1 MASPAPRI
9 APTIIGLEPNCPRD
23 SSQSCNRHYD
33 DRTLI
38 VTKCLSFHAAYR
50 CRHSG
55 ACCRAG
61 WTIPFD
67 HGERETVHAL
77 RLRGSIASDGVAARH
92 EDGTCTFFDG
102 VSHLCAIHHAA
113 GQAALPLSC
122 RMFPRV
128 VLHDARGTFISL
140 SHFCPTAAGLLF
152 AHDDSWL
159 PTNIVDAPSALTDVG
174 PLDGLDARD
183 AWPPLLRPGVLMD
196 LDSYGAWERLGVDL
210 LTRDGIAADVSLDT
224 LAAVTARIVPWSPGG
239 ATPLLHSVR
248 EAFSGPAPPTA
259 GPTPRAATIDAHEP
273 AVKRWLAAR
282 LFGNWIAYQ
291 GDGLDAIVRYLRG
304 CLAIF
309 AAELAR
315 DGQPLEAVR
324 RSDLQIVHK
333 A

>member
-1 MASPAPRI
+1 
-9 APTIIGLEPNCPRD
+9 
-23 SSQSCNRHYD
+23 
-33 DRTLI
+33 
-38 VTKCLSFHAAYR
+38 VTKCLSFHASYR

-61 WTIPFD
+61 WAIPFD
-67 HGERETVHAL
+67 HGERETVQTL
-77 RLRGSIASDGVAARH
+77 RLSIGSLTNDSTAARH
-92 EDGTCTFFDG
+92 DDGTCTFFEGDN
-102 VSHLCAIHHAA
+102 HLCAIHHAA

-128 VLHDARGTFISL
+128 VLHDLRGTFISL

-152 AHDDSWL
+152 DHGEPRPVVS
-159 PTNIVDAPSALTDVG
+159 IVDAPSTLTDVG

-183 AWPPLLRPGVLMD
+183 AWPPLLRPGVMMD
-196 LDSYGAWERLGVDL
+196 LESYGAWERLGVEL
-210 LTRDGIAADVSLDT
+210 LTRDNVAPDVSLDT
-224 LAAVTARIVPWSPGG
+224 LASVTTRISSWSPGS

-248 EAFSGPAPPTA
+248 DAFGRVTPPSA
-259 GPTPRAATIDAHEP
+259 VMDGHGP

-291 GDGLDAIVRYLRG
+291 ADGLEAIVRYLRG
-304 CLAIF
+304 CLGIF
-309 AAELAR
+309 TAELAR
-315 DGQPLEAVR
+315 DGNPLEAIR

>member
-9 APTIIGLEPNCPRD
+9 TPTIIGLEAAD
-23 SSQSCNRHYD
+23 EGDVSQSCNRRYD

-38 VTKCLSFHAAYR
+38 VTKCLSFHAPYR

-67 HGERETVHAL
+67 HGERETVQTL
-77 RLRGSIASDGVAARH
+77 RLSRGSVTSDGIAARH
-92 EDGTCTFFDG
+92 DDGTCTFFDG
-102 VSHLCAIHHAA
+102 GSRLCAIHHA
-113 GQAALPLSC
+113 GGHAALPLSC
-122 RMFPRV
+122 RMFPRL

-152 AHDDSWL
+152 DHDQSWP
-159 PTNIVDAPSALTDVG
+159 PTIIVDAPSALTDVG

-196 LDSYGAWERLGVDL
+196 LESYDAWERLGIDL
-210 LTRDGIAADVSLDT
+210 LTRDGLAADVSLDT
-224 LAAVTARIVPWSPGG
+224 LASITNRIAVWSPGNT
-239 ATPLLHSVR
+239 TPLLHAVR
-248 EAFSGPAPPTA
+248 DAFAVPAPP
-259 GPTPRAATIDAHEP
+259 AATINAHEP

-291 GDGLDAIVRYLRG
+291 GDGLEAIVRYLRG

-309 AAELAR
+309 ATELAR
-315 DGQPLEAVR
+315 DGRPLEAVR
-324 RSDLQIVHK
+324 RSDLLIVHK

>member
-1 MASPAPRI
+1 
-9 APTIIGLEPNCPRD
+9 
-23 SSQSCNRHYD
+23 
-33 DRTLI
+33 
-38 VTKCLSFHAAYR
+38 VTKCLSFHAPYG

-67 HGERETVHAL
+67 HGERETVQTL
-77 RLRGSIASDGVAARH
+77 RLSAGSLTRDGLAARH
-92 EDGTCTFFDG
+92 ADGTCTFLETD
-102 VSHLCAIHHAA
+102 SRLCAIHHAG

-128 VLHDARGTFISL
+128 VLHDGRGTFISL

-152 AHDDSWL
+152 DHGESWPL
-159 PTNIVDAPSALTDVG
+159 VGIVDAPPALTDVG

-183 AWPPLLRPGVLMD
+183 AWPPLLRPGVMTD
-196 LDSYGAWERLGVDL
+196 LESYGAWEHLGIEL
-210 LTRDGIAADVSLDT
+210 LTRDGIAPDVSLDM
-224 LAAVTARIVPWSPGG
+224 LAAATTRIASWSPGG
-239 ATPLLHSVR
+239 VTPLLDSVR
-248 EAFSGPAPPTA
+248 ETFDRLAAPAT
-259 GPTPRAATIDAHEP
+259 RALDAHEP

-291 GDGLDAIVRYLRG
+291 ADGLDAIVRYLRG
-304 CLAIF
+304 CLGIF

-315 DGQPLEAVR
+315 DGHPLEAIR

>member
-1 MASPAPRI
+1 M
-9 APTIIGLEPNCPRD
+9 
-23 SSQSCNRHYD
+23 
-33 DRTLI
+33 
-38 VTKCLSFHAAYR
+38 TKCLSFHAEYR

-67 HGERETVHAL
+67 HGERETIQTL
-77 RLRGSIASDGVAARH
+77 RLGRGSLTAEGHAARSA
-92 EDGTCTFFDG
+92 DGTCTFFDG
-102 VSHLCAIHHAA
+102 ESRLCAIHHAA

-122 RMFPRV
+122 RMFPRI

-140 SHFCPTAAGLLF
+140 SHFCPTAASLLF
-152 AHDDSWL
+152 DHGTSWPL
-159 PTNIVDAPSALTDVG
+159 VGIVDAPRALTDVG

-183 AWPPLLRPGVLMD
+183 AWPPLLRPGVMMD
-196 LDSYGAWERLGVDL
+196 LESYGAWERLGIEL
-210 LTRDGIAADVSLDT
+210 LTRDGIAPHVGLDT
-224 LAAVTARIVPWSPGG
+224 LAAATTRIASWRPGG
-239 ATPLLHSVR
+239 ATPLLQVVGD
-248 EAFSGPAPPTA
+248 AFGRLAPPA
-259 GPTPRAATIDAHEP
+259 SIMDAHEP

-291 GDGLDAIVRYLRG
+291 ADGLEAIVRYLRG
-304 CLAIF
+304 CLGVF

-315 DGQPLEAVR
+315 DGNPLEAIR